1 MPGDRSRLR
10 RSSPYLLAGLLTVTG
25 SLHFLAPRPFVSIV
39 PRRLKARR
47 ELVMASGAA
56 ELACAAGLVLPGT
69 RRFAG
74 WTTAALFV
82 AVFPANV
89 KMAVDSQRRQRS
101 SAYRAAAWARLPGQV
116 PLVLWARSVALDSAA
131 RSSSRLSR

>member
-1 MPGDRSRLR
+1 MPSEISLLR

-47 ELVMASGAA
+47 ELVMVSGAA
-56 ELACAAGLVLPGT
+56 ELACAAGLVLPAT
-69 RRFAG
+69 RGPAG
-74 WTTAALFV
+74 WTTAALFL

-89 KMAVDSQRRQRS
+89 KMAVDSQRRPRS
-101 SAYRAAAWARLPGQV
+101 TAYRAAAWARLPVQV
-116 PLVLWARSVALDSAA
+116 PLVLWARSVARDSAA
-131 RSSSRLSR
+131 GTGSRLSR